1 MNRFLN
7 NCQQYLL
14 SLGLATLAGAQ
25 TQELPPLPEKP
36 LPAQMPNYA
45 SWQVNYSYT
54 DDPGD
59 RKKATADIALPQS
72 SDQMELVRPEW
83 VTVTRTDSIIQE
95 QIHWSSGR
103 KTEKWIYLKFLQ
115 IVEIEPGGK
124 LVRLPPSYLV
134 SEYTDYSQGDF
145 SGFHWLKQPF
155 YTGYQSIAGHPCFI
169 FQTKAPAL
177 HMIGQ
182 LQQAGA
188 TAVPPKELLGE
199 TTSGTTFSAA
209 IDAKTLLPVF
219 LDDGKIRKTYKIL
232 PPPTAALQMPK
243 TFASEFDDWTKKIRE
258 ASRVPTP
265 P

>member
-7 NCQQYLL
+7 NCPHLLL
-14 SLGLATLAGAQ
+14 SLGLAAMAGAQ
-25 TQELPPLPEKP
+25 TGELPPLPDKP

-45 SWQVNYSYT
+45 SWQVNYTYA
-54 DDPGD
+54 DKPG
-59 RKKATADIALPQS
+59 
-72 SDQMELVRPEW
+72 SDQTGAGGMPIPQASKPMDLVRPES
-83 VTVTRTDSIIQE
+83 VTVTRTDSMIQE
-95 QIHWSSGR
+95 QIHWSNGR
-103 KTEKWIYLKFLQ
+103 KTEKWVYLKFLQ

-134 SEYTDYSQGDF
+134 SDYTDYSQGDF

-155 YTGYQSIAGHPCFI
+155 YTAFKAIAGRPCYI
-169 FQTKAPAL
+169 FQTKAIAL

-182 LQQAGA
+182 QEQAGS
-188 TAVPPKELLGE
+188 TAIPKELLGKNE
-199 TTSGTTFSAA
+199 SGITFIAA

-219 LDDGKIRKTYKIL
+219 LDDGKIRRTYKIL
-232 PPPTAALQMPK
+232 PPPTAPLQMPK
-243 TFASEFDDWTKKIRE
+243 TFASEFDDWTKKIKE